1 MINYFPASV
10 DVEAS
15 PPHRALMVMGCVCGL
30 PLTWTLSS
38 VLQTK
43 VHEVV
48 ILVVLLVLGGGSLV
62 SHLVS
67 PLLHGLHD
75 LLHDGRLG
83 DGAGGRGHE
92 GRGLGQAEAVGHG
105 GGDVVGVGHVGGAGH
120 RVGGQRHGG
129 GGHGGGGGVPGGVGV
144 GQGAVE
150 EDLGLGRGGGKSENN
165 LHRAHGETHYW
176 TLLTLTKRGT
186 YRLQHGCDGW
196 FGWWT
201 LTKEPGQGAAL

>member
-10 DVEAS
+10 DVEAN
-15 PPHRALMVMGCVCGL
+15 PPHRALMLVGYVCGL
-30 PLTWTLSS
+30 TWTVCS

-48 ILVVLLVLGGGSLV
+48 ILVVLQGRGSLV
-62 SHLVS
+62 GHLVS

-129 GGHGGGGGVPGGVGV
+129 GGHGGGGRVPGGVGV

-176 TLLTLTKRGT
+176 TLLTKRGT

>member
-1 MINYFPASV
+1 MSQLLLLF
-10 DVEAS
+10 
-15 PPHRALMVMGCVCGL
+15 LMLMLLLLLLWWWWWCC
-30 PLTWTLSS
+30 
-38 VLQTK
+38 
-43 VHEVV
+43 
-48 ILVVLLVLGGGSLV
+48 LVG
-62 SHLVS
+62 HLVS

-129 GGHGGGGGVPGGVGV
+129 GGYGGGGGVPGGVGV

-165 LHRAHGETHYW
+165 LDRAQSAHGEPHYW
-176 TLLTLTKRGT
+176 TLLTKRGT

>member
-1 MINYFPASV
+1 MYHKYNFVDRCTRDERPIGTRHTCGHTWHVSGSCLRTQHSQSSGARGAVAST
-10 DVEAS
+10 
-15 PPHRALMVMGCVCGL
+15 RAAQ
-30 PLTWTLSS
+30 LSS
-38 VLQTK
+38 V
-43 VHEVV
+43 VD
-48 ILVVLLVLGGGSLV
+48 LV
-62 SHLVS
+62 
-67 PLLHGLHD
+67 D
-75 LLHDGRLG
+75 
-83 DGAGGRGHE
+83 
-92 GRGLGQAEAVGHG
+92 
-105 GGDVVGVGHVGGAGH
+105 
-120 RVGGQRHGG
+120 

-176 TLLTLTKRGT
+176 TLLTKRGT